1 MDKQQPRPHSQRGIG
16 TPVARLVACFL
27 QQDSSNTYRST
38 HFHTAS
44 PNGFLVLFLIV
55 ENPVEV
61 GAIRA
66 MANWHWRM
74 PLPVTIM

>member
-1 MDKQQPRPHSQRGIG
+1 M
-16 TPVARLVACFL
+16 F
-27 QQDSSNTYRST
+27 RST
-38 HFHTAS
+38 YFHTAS

-55 ENPVEV
+55 EQPVEV